1 MSNVKAPQIVGAKD
15 PLDPIEESK
24 KKDELNNDVL
34 HMDIPLQ
41 QAVELPTDKDIA
53 GMVPDSD
60 AIMMTE
66 EVNDNSVQS
75 SVNATVQKTKRA
87 KKKQKVLDE
96 LEGNEA
102 AQGSP
107 TPDVL
112 LAFVEEQ
119 RRQNSLLRE
128 MMLDLRTFRAE
139 TAPMQAEKIIPDT
152 TVTKQVEDPVRPND
166 FIEQV
171 EHATPASVPVS
182 APPMF
187 KRVNQSPF
195 VSEQES
201 YTNRF
206 KKAFDAAFNMNTD
219 SVNARA
225 RADSSSGV
233 NVSASHAFFF

>member
-15 PLDPIEESK
+15 PIDPVEESK
-24 KKDELNNDVL
+24 KNDAINNDVL

-41 QAVELPTDKDIA
+41 QPVELPIDKDISGTVSDA
-53 GMVPDSD
+53 D

-66 EVNDNSVQS
+66 EVNDNSIQS

-87 KKKQKVLDE
+87 KKKQKVLDD

-139 TAPMQAEKIIPDT
+139 TAPLQAEKIIPQT
-152 TVTKQVEDPVRPND
+152 TVTTQVEDPVRPND

-171 EHATPASVPVS
+171 TNAAPSSVPVTN
-182 APPMF
+182 PPLF
-187 KRVNQSPF
+187 KHVTQSPF
-195 VSEQES
+195 ASEQES

-225 RADSSSGV
+225 RNDPSSGV